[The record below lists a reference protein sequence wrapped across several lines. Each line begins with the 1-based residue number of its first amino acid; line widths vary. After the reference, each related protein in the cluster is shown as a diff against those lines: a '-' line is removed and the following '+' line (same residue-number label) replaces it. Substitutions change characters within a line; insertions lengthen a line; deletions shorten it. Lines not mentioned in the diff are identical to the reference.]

1 MAKSGLVEMRTMEHY
16 KESSNR
22 NNKMRPV
29 MSIAKRFAPRLVIVG
44 LIAASGG
51 CLSIDTSNEG
61 VAVLT
66 VATGNDQTVQVGKT
80 AAVPLVVRAFDNA
93 AQPMEDVEITWSIN
107 PAGGGSVSTVTT
119 TTDDAGFSQVDFT
132 AGPTAQ
138 TVFVRASAEG
148 LTVSFTMTV
157 VAASG

>member
-1 MAKSGLVEMRTMEHY
+1 MG
-16 KESSNR
+16 
-22 NNKMRPV
+22 PV
-29 MSIAKRFAPRLVIVG
+29 MSIAKRAAPRLVIAA
-44 LIAASGG
+44 LIAASAG
-51 CLSIDTSNEG
+51 CLSIDTSDDG

-66 VATGNDQTVQVGKT
+66 VATGNDQTVQTGKD

-93 AQPMEDVEITWSIN
+93 AQPMEGVEVAWSIN
-107 PAGGGSVSTVTT
+107 PSGGGSVNPVTS
-119 TTDDAGFSQVDFT
+119 TTDDAGFSQVNFT

-138 TVFVRASAEG
+138 TVFVRATAEG